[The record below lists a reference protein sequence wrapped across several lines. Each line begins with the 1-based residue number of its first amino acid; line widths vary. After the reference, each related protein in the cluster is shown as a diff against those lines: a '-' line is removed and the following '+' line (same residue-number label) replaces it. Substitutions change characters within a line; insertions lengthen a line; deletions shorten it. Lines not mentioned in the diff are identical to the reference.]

1 MLLGRWDKT
10 RGGGVNFIVGSS
22 SFKSFIIVSTLF
34 FRAKIFSETYDVNIG
49 QTISKTQYPAH
60 GATIFLSFPRRLSG
74 IINEQRSPCA

>member
-10 RGGGVNFIVGSS
+10 RGGGVNFIVGSF

-49 QTISKTQYPAH
+49 QTISKTQ
-60 GATIFLSFPRRLSG
+60 
-74 IINEQRSPCA
+74 